1 MIPHDVLMSLAFFV
15 YIFIG
20 GLIYNVACDDDDNL
34 ELMFMVVLFW
44 PIPVVFSIICIVV
57 ELLCLPFVAA
67 YELIKK
73 NKNKNSSNE

>member
-1 MIPHDVLMSLAFFV
+1 MISHNILMLLAFFV
-15 YIFIG
+15 YIVIG
-20 GLIYNVACDDDDNL
+20 GLIYCVVCDDDDNL
-34 ELMFMVVLFW
+34 GLMFMIVLFW

-73 NKNKNSSNE
+73 IKNKNSSNK

>member
-1 MIPHDVLMSLAFFV
+1 MISHNILMLLAFFV

-20 GLIYNVACDDDDNL
+20 GLIYNVVCDDDDNL

-57 ELLCLPFVAA
+57 ELLCVPFVAA

-73 NKNKNSSNE
+73 IKNKNSSNE